1 MKSNFLLFAFYQ
13 TAYFVIPEDI
23 KHGAELVCSY
33 FACRNAGI
41 KFRYCTYCQL
51 PVAKRNFCKRHKHPG
66 KIRDAEGSWEDELSE
81 EVKEPIDRLGETVTS
96 SGKIKSISV
105 KPKISEKIDANI
117 LIEMLL
123 KHGSKEIVVPADG
136 KGESRPKSPL
146 SRAQAEKLGATRL
159 EEWEKLLCKRPRSTS
174 GEAIVSWARKVLAL
188 SDLDCVGEE
197 DGLDAY
203 NASVKASSIDV
214 KVKNDEMKTNVEQ
227 KGRKEEGKP
236 LDQKK
241 TMGPKTA
248 SKAEEEQKKSLE
260 SIVQEAKGKKG
271 ETEADEVKHNDM
283 SEIQIDNDIASED
296 PNRLKG
302 EKGDAILSERE
313 DADEKKAEEDLVEGG
328 RSDED
333 DASEDYERADV
344 VEDDD
349 STSSEDSVDL
359 RASKKAKT
367 A

>member
-1 MKSNFLLFAFYQ
+1 M
-13 TAYFVIPEDI
+13 
-23 KHGAELVCSY
+23 
-33 FACRNAGI
+33 
-41 KFRYCTYCQL
+41 
-51 PVAKRNFCKRHKHPG
+51 
-66 KIRDAEGSWEDELSE
+66 
-81 EVKEPIDRLGETVTS
+81 
-96 SGKIKSISV
+96 
-105 KPKISEKIDANI
+105 
-117 LIEMLL
+117 
-123 KHGSKEIVVPADG
+123 
-136 KGESRPKSPL
+136 
-146 SRAQAEKLGATRL
+146 
-159 EEWEKLLCKRPRSTS
+159 
-174 GEAIVSWARKVLAL
+174 
-188 SDLDCVGEE
+188 
-197 DGLDAY
+197 
-203 NASVKASSIDV
+203 
-214 KVKNDEMKTNVEQ
+214 
-227 KGRKEEGKP
+227 
-236 LDQKK
+236 DQKK

-296 PNRLKG
+296 PKRLKG